1 MSADL
6 QWQILRKTSSFL
18 VKSNGWT
25 FTKEPLNLTARN
37 SFKYSGLANEKAIG
51 VTADPSGKGV
61 VFITKRTKYAR
72 KPAKMLTKVTLSKSK
87 RDVSRSIRK
96 ICTKTNYRCDLK
108 DVAVR
113 RARAILNSQQ
123 TTPTGEGKRGEKKRS

>member
-1 MSADL
+1 MYTTVL
-6 QWQILRKTSSFL
+6 ELNKVILYMLCYKMKVVLCFY
-18 VKSNGWT
+18 
-25 FTKEPLNLTARN
+25 LT
-37 SFKYSGLANEKAIG
+37 
-51 VTADPSGKGV
+51 D
-61 VFITKRTKYAR
+61 AR
-72 KPAKMLTKVTLSKSK
+72 KPAKMLAKVTLSKSK